1 MCAGRM
7 AVLGVWVVLLVLLSI
22 APPARG
28 GLAILSH
35 DIVNDEARRET
46 TFSIS
51 FDRPVDFYT
60 VTPDGNPLHGFQYFF
75 DTEPG
80 GFEFA
85 GEDVRII
92 RGVEIRFDDSIPVR
106 ESINETGEEFPNA
119 EGWGKSRGE
128 VPLALDDDAITFT
141 VPWTTLGEEDGKFTY
156 ILFAF
161 ENGEL
166 TDEHVFPRDGLLI
179 PLPAA
184 TSSALVLAAAVA
196 AALPA
201 RAAGRRALRWATSC
215 ASAAHRGSRALTAPA
230 RSKPPC
236 DL

>member
-1 MCAGRM
+1 MCAGPMVVR
-7 AVLGVWVVLLVLLSI
+7 GGWIVLLVLLSV
-22 APPARG
+22 APPAAG

-35 DIVNDEARRET
+35 DVVNDEGRRET
-46 TFSIS
+46 TFSIT
-51 FDRPVDFYT
+51 FDRAVDFYS

-119 EGWGKSRGE
+119 EGWGKSRGAA
-128 VPLALDDDAITFT
+128 PFSLDEDAVSFT
-141 VPWTTLGEEDGKFTY
+141 VPWTTLGEGDGKFTY

-166 TDEHVFPRDGLLI
+166 TDEHVFPRDGMLI

-184 TSSALVLAAAVA
+184 TWSALVLAAAVA
-196 AALPA
+196 AALPV
-201 RAAGRRALRWATSC
+201 RAAGRRAARWATSC
-215 ASAAHRGSRALTAPA
+215 ASGARRGSRA
-230 RSKPPC
+230 
-236 DL
+236 

>member
-7 AVLGVWVVLLVLLSI
+7 AVLGVWFVLLVLLSM
-22 APPARG
+22 APLARG

-35 DIVNDEARRET
+35 EVFNDETRRET
-46 TFSIS
+46 TFSIT

-60 VTPDGNPLHGFQYFF
+60 VTSDRNPLHGFQYFF

-119 EGWGKSRGE
+119 EGWGQSRGE
-128 VPLALDDDAITFT
+128 VPFALENDAISFT
-141 VPWTTLGEEDGKFTY
+141 VPWITLGEEDAKFTY

-196 AALPA
+196 AASPA
-201 RAAGRRALRWATSC
+201 KAAGRRALRWATSC
-215 ASAAHRGSRALTAPA
+215 ASAARRGSRVSTAPA
-230 RSKPPC
+230 QSRLPC
-236 DL
+236 DP